1 MDNTQKA
8 NIYNYVNIYFPENIK
23 IYENT
28 SKCFLYGFSNSST
41 YAAIYVT
48 PNYIKEIEFEMNHE
62 QIKNWESFRI
72 LGELMFVKNYDDI
85 EKYVNSKNKKD
96 KINYIYSIYYKNK
109 PIVVKINTENEKKN
123 SVLFILYNTNKY
135 IYNFDSDHVNSLI
148 SDAYKINF
156 ASIYYNKDYHKK
168 SNSILNNS
176 NLNNGKTKNLNI
188 GSGKCQHMHTTSC
201 GDSKRCDS
209 EKGKKSYD
217 LSKNK
222 ICEHLL
228 IRDVIKLINLRYV
241 YIEEMEKYENK
252 NNGNIPKNIITPKFI
267 YIIYIWLFFMYII
280 SVINKTIY
288 YLFYIPYIFSEKF
301 DSKNKLTILKLIKD
315 KCLLNSEWYKI
326 FLQIIK
332 NKKKKNFYIYYKY
345 KQILLIRAFS
355 LLLDVLGGIILFYII
370 SIQIF
375 NLGFIYDKIKTVFE
389 TTTLTSILGTLLQKP
404 FGIKLN
410 NNFTSFIGSVVV
422 SILDKWEV
430 FKNLIPFKRNSI
442 INFFNISSLLG
453 LSIFLSLTIDYLR
466 FATVHVTI
474 IFFFF
479 KKIFSIFHSTMY
491 SLYLLFNGKKWNV
504 LKSRV
509 DTNYYTN
516 KEVIL
521 GTMLFAILIFLFP
534 TVVIL
539 LFVFGIVYFAIKGFI
554 YFLVVLKEII
564 LYSPIYILLLRSEN
578 KYISKGIKM
587 KQCQYTKENELNDFP
602 QSHYLLLEND
612 KLLFLDK
619 IKLFFAIFFNYQNF
633 E

>member
-1 MDNTQKA
+1 
-8 NIYNYVNIYFPENIK
+8 
-23 IYENT
+23 
-28 SKCFLYGFSNSST
+28 
-41 YAAIYVT
+41 
-48 PNYIKEIEFEMNHE
+48 MNHE

-209 EKGKKSYD
+209 ERCDSKRCDSERCDSKRCDSERCDSERCDSERCDREKGKKSYD

-466 FATVHVTI
+466 FATVHVRI
-474 IFFFF
+474 
-479 KKIFSIFHSTMY
+479 TMY

-516 KEVIL
+516 KE
-521 GTMLFAILIFLFP
+521 
-534 TVVIL
+534 
-539 LFVFGIVYFAIKGFI
+539 
-554 YFLVVLKEII
+554 
-564 LYSPIYILLLRSEN
+564 
-578 KYISKGIKM
+578 
-587 KQCQYTKENELNDFP
+587 KENELNGFP

-633 E
+633 K